1 MKRSLFQLPSLGS
14 ICLPCR
20 QRIARAQAFPSFQI
34 PPKRSLTTTTHFLAD
49 TTPTSS
55 NASAISSLADL
66 SQSFASRSSNPLDES
81 IIPKGIFARS
91 QTQPSLTHLPIIRP
105 HHLHIYATRHNC
117 HITLTA
123 GNRNPIISVSSGNIG
138 FKKAQRGSYDAAYQL
153 GAYVMGLIKNHAMLD
168 EKYQGKGG
176 QIRQLEVVLRD
187 FGPGRE
193 AVTKILLGG
202 EGRALRGKIVRVMD
216 GTRLK
221 FGGTRS
227 KKPRRLG

>member
-1 MKRSLFQLPSLGS
+1 MKRSLFQLPSIGS
-14 ICLPCR
+14 VCLPCR
-20 QRIARAQAFPSFQI
+20 QRTAHARVFSPCKI
-34 PPKRSLTTTTHFLAD
+34 PPKRLLTTTSGDLAD
-49 TTPTSS
+49 TNPTSY
-55 NASAISSLADL
+55 NTSATGSLASL
-66 SQSFASRSSNPLDES
+66 SQSSASRDPPLDP
-81 IIPKGIFARS
+81 IIPEGLTRK
-91 QTQPSLTHLPIIRP
+91 QNLSLTHTPIIRP

-123 GNRNPIISVSSGNIG
+123 GNRDPIISLSSGNIG

-153 GAYVMGLIKNHAMLD
+153 GAYVMGVIKNQAMLD

-187 FGPGRE
+187 FGPGRQ
-193 AVTKILLGG
+193 AVGKILLGS
-202 EGRALRGKIVRVMD
+202 EGRALRSRIVRVMD
-216 GTRLK
+216 STRLK

>member
-1 MKRSLFQLPSLGS
+1 MKRSPFQLPSIGS
-14 ICLPCR
+14 VCLTCR
-20 QRIARAQAFPSFQI
+20 QRIAHGS
-34 PPKRSLTTTTHFLAD
+34 PPYWISQKRLLTTTSLDRAD
-49 TTPTSS
+49 ANPTSTS
-55 NASAISSLADL
+55 SPSTASLARL
-66 SQSFASRSSNPLDES
+66 SQSFASPFPSLSNDP
-81 IIPKGIFARS
+81 IIPAGLARKHS
-91 QTQPSLTHLPIIRP
+91 PSLTNTPIVRP

-123 GNRNPIISVSSGNIG
+123 GNRDPIISVSSGNIG

-153 GAYVMGLIKNHAMLD
+153 GAYVMGLIKNQAMLD

-193 AVTKILLGG
+193 AVSKILLGS
-202 EGRALRGKIVRVMD
+202 EGRALRSRIVRVMD